1 MAAVEAQHRYAVV
14 DVETSGLSARRHH
27 VLQVGLVVVDQ
38 RGDVLDRF
46 SSLLAPRH
54 RWLFFR
60 AGPTHIHGI
69 TRRQLRSAPPAA
81 DVLRQLA
88 QRIGDATLV
97 AHNAQFDIAFL
108 TKAARRTGVDLPLGT
123 ALCTLTMSRRL
134 DPDRQLSHR
143 LGEVCA
149 RYGVTI
155 TRPHDALSDA
165 DATAAILPHLLRDTA
180 AVAAASNDHTASVAN
195 DHTEV

>member
-1 MAAVEAQHRYAVV
+1 MDAQHRYAVI

-27 VLQVGLVVVDQ
+27 VVQVGLVVVDQ
-38 RGDVLDRF
+38 HGAVLDRF

-54 RWLFFR
+54 RLLFFR

-69 TRRQLRSAPPAA
+69 TRRQLRAAPPAA

-88 QRIGDATLV
+88 GRIGDATLV
-97 AHNAQFDIAFL
+97 AHNAKFDVAFL
-108 TKAARRTGVDLPLGT
+108 AKAARRTGVDLPLSD

-143 LGEVCA
+143 LAEVCA

-155 TRPHDALSDA
+155 TRAHDALADA
-165 DATAAILPHLLRDTA
+165 EATAAILPHLLQATA
-180 AVAAASNDHTASVAN
+180 AVASVTEPSSDHTSP
-195 DHTEV
+195 